1 MQVVRAAEDNAK
13 KTFNTEPVRLKA
25 DAARAV
31 LAQLGPYYED
41 PDETP

>member
-13 KTFNTEPVRLKA
+13 KTFNTEPVRVKA

-31 LAQLGPYYED
+31 LAKLTPYDEA